1 MHNMPMHG
9 QRAMP
14 GAKPVNFKRTLG
26 QLIRY
31 MKASVAPIIIS
42 FLLAIAAV
50 VLTINIPKIT
60 GNATDTLLTGVI
72 QKQIYAAVEK
82 SLEDGATMEGVA
94 NGIAA
99 QTGKNVQDITLADL
113 INALG
118 AENGDFAENVP
129 QKYRDAVLNMKQIGR
144 AHV

>member
-1 MHNMPMHG
+1 MPNMPMHG

-31 MKASVAPIIIS
+31 MRASIAPIIIS

-60 GNATDTLLTGVI
+60 GNATDTLITGLI
-72 QKQIYAAVEK
+72 QKQVYAGVEK
-82 SLEDGATMEGVA
+82 SLENGTMESLAG
-94 NGIAA
+94 GIAA
-99 QTGKNVQDITLADL
+99 QSGKNVQDVTLQDL
-113 INALG
+113 MNFANQDS
-118 AENGDFAENVP
+118 ANFAE
-129 QKYRDAVLNMKQIGR
+129 IGR